1 MMERIAKLGRL
12 GRMATQGDKLPYS
25 VELWDD
31 GGQTLE
37 RVLARALDAQLA
49 NAIFHA
55 ARKEHPDARILLRR
69 GARTIADSVD

>member
-1 MMERIAKLGRL
+1 MIERIAKAGRL
-12 GRMATQGDKLPYS
+12 GIVATQGDKLPYS
-25 VELWDD
+25 IELWDD

-69 GARTIADSVD
+69 GARTIADSAE